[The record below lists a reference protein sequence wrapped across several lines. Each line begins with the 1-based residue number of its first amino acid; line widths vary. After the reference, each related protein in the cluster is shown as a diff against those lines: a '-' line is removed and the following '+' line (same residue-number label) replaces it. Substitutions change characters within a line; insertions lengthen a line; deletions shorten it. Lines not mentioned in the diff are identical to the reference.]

1 MNFRTYELLK
11 DGKVISETEA
21 NSADSA
27 IDYFNLYHQDFFTTQ
42 NYSIRQKKFNTQKF

>member
-11 DGKVISETEA
+11 DGKVINETEA
-21 NSADSA
+21 HSADSA